1 MTETLCEIKKR
12 HMQIRRRSIA
22 PARRPK
28 SFRLATCRL
37 ARHRELARRVSR
49 KLAETRPVLKTDVS
63 LCFSHREPEKTRDIL
78 ISFLSIVGSSSRA
91 LFPRHHQRGR
101 RRHFQADTSHGH
113 VRSRGVSALSHAIKF
128 LFLRVYGTLTSMLGA
143 VRRRDG
149 GKAQCEGILRTHQRP
164 FRWHRDSLKQKEQ
177 RVWVRR
183 NRLSLAAANGGKK
196 LKTSGVIGR
205 RNYFRK

>member
-1 MTETLCEIKKR
+1 M
-12 HMQIRRRSIA
+12 
-22 PARRPK
+22 
-28 SFRLATCRL
+28 
-37 ARHRELARRVSR
+37 
-49 KLAETRPVLKTDVS
+49 
-63 LCFSHREPEKTRDIL
+63 
-78 ISFLSIVGSSSRA
+78 FLSSRA
-91 LFPRHHQRGR
+91 GENARHTNLVFIDRRIIEPRAFPPSPSTRKR

-149 GKAQCEGILRTHQRP
+149 EKAQCEGILRTHQRP

-205 RNYFRK
+205 RN